1 MTPTSLFGNRVM
13 RQSLLFQFS
22 RQGREPREVI
32 ERHVVILRKRDEM
45 VHRKLA
51 VTALVA
57 SVLLL
62 LHAQYPCNFGLAFIG
77 ILSQVAQS
85 LVNGHFGSPF
95 PLIMQIL
102 HYNRLIVLISKPH
115 GCIMMIVCIEI
126 EVKMMQTNPWEKP
139 QDWETW
145 KNDLRRL
152 LNELQVDR
160 FELDVM
166 ERLMAGTL
174 DVSLGFMD
182 FRDYMARILS
192 SLRAQVEQL
201 ERLYEQIPSPNP

>member
-1 MTPTSLFGNRVM
+1 
-13 RQSLLFQFS
+13 
-22 RQGREPREVI
+22 
-32 ERHVVILRKRDEM
+32 
-45 VHRKLA
+45 
-51 VTALVA
+51 
-57 SVLLL
+57 
-62 LHAQYPCNFGLAFIG
+62 
-77 ILSQVAQS
+77 
-85 LVNGHFGSPF
+85 
-95 PLIMQIL
+95 
-102 HYNRLIVLISKPH
+102 
-115 GCIMMIVCIEI
+115 MMIVCIEI